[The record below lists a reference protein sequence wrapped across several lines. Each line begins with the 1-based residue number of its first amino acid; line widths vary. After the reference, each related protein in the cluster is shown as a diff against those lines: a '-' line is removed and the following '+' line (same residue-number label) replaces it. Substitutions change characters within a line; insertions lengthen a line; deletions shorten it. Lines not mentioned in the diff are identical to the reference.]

1 MRALTVAT
9 GSFEDSQLCFGNVH
23 HSSLSSSRSQVKHCQ
38 NKPNQYQEPKSE
50 GEHRLFRILA
60 WIERR
65 INKYPGPA
73 QLVYH
78 SLNDLGHNLFSTS
91 GMHQPPPRRVRHS
104 LSCRPLLHPLQ
115 RRMYRGLCRYSW
127 RPRLT

>member
-1 MRALTVAT
+1 MAT
-9 GSFEDSQLCFGNVH
+9 WSFEDSQLCFGNVH

-73 QLVYH
+73 QFVYH
-78 SLNDLGHNLFSTS
+78 SLNALGHNLFSTS
-91 GMHQPPPRRVRHS
+91 GTNH
-104 LSCRPLLHPLQ
+104 LLVEFVIRFHVAPF
-115 RRMYRGLCRYSW
+115 YIRYKDGCIVAFVGIFGD
-127 RPRLT
+127 LV